1 MESSRRVLI
10 MAEMH
15 GRDLLRRHAAMLLL
29 VALPLAFYL
38 SSGPARSSAVTTGG
52 VGMAFA
58 IAGAT
63 FFSTRSSDEVDQR
76 LVLGGYRPI
85 ELLLGRLLFLGPLG
99 LVIAAGFTVL
109 MTLIS
114 RTQNPWIVL
123 LGIGVV
129 ALQSI
134 PLGLAVGAGV
144 AHELEGTLMIIGVVG
159 IQMAAPPSSVVAKL
173 LPFHEPQALIIA
185 GVHGRG
191 AILLPLLESALYGI
205 ALMTLARILLRSRL
219 DVAAHRAHAEGRIRR
234 PFEGDRA
241 DTRHIP
247 DGDD

>member
-1 MESSRRVLI
+1 MESGRRILI

-38 SSGPARSSAVTTGG
+38 SSGHSRPSAVTTGG

-63 FFSTRSSDEVDQR
+63 FFSTRYSDEVDQR

-85 ELLLGRLLFLGPLG
+85 DLLLGRLLFLGPLG
-99 LVIAAGFTVL
+99 LVIAGGFTVL
-109 MTLIS
+109 MTSLS
-114 RTQNPWIVL
+114 HTHQPWIVL
-123 LGIGVV
+123 LGIGIV

-144 AHELEGTLMIIGVVG
+144 ANELEGTLVIIGVVG
-159 IQMAAPPSSVVAKL
+159 IQMAAPPGSVVAKL
-173 LPFHEPQALIIA
+173 LPFHEPQAVIVA
-185 GVHGRG
+185 GVNGHGG
-191 AILLPLLESALYGI
+191 IWLPLLWSALYGI
-205 ALMTLARILLRSRL
+205 SLMTLARILLRSRL
-219 DVAAHRAHAEGRIRR
+219 DVAAHRALVEGRMV
-234 PFEGDRA
+234 RA
-241 DTRHIP
+241 
-247 DGDD
+247 G